1 MTQLDAP
8 DVMNE
13 ENLAHTRPCIIQD
26 LGRRAYSEV
35 LSLQHGLVRS
45 KHEGELKP
53 EVLLLVEHDP
63 VFTLGR
69 QGRTDSLL
77 VSESFL
83 TTQGI
88 QVVHIERG
96 GDITYHG
103 PGQIVAYLIMD
114 LRKAGLRVTSFVTKM
129 EEVMLCTAADA
140 QVQAGRDKQ
149 NRGVWVAQRKL
160 GSIGIAV
167 RHGVT
172 FHGLALNVNTDLT
185 PFSYIHPCG
194 LTGTSMTSLAMETGK
209 AHDLEAVKDSLA
221 RHMLDIFC
229 LTTRKQE
236 DIPNNLMGD
245 CYAPS
250 QKL

>member
-1 MTQLDAP
+1 
-8 DVMNE
+8 MNE
-13 ENLAHTRPCIIQD
+13 EKLAHTRPCIIQD
-26 LGRRAYSEV
+26 LGRRPYSEV
-35 LSLQHGLVRS
+35 LALQHGLVRS
-45 KHEGELKP
+45 KQEGELDP

-69 QGRTDSLL
+69 QGRRDSLL
-77 VSESFL
+77 VSETFL
-83 TTQGI
+83 SSQGI
-88 QVVHIERG
+88 QVVRIERG

-129 EEVMLCTAADA
+129 EDVMLRTADDV

-149 NRGVWVAQRKL
+149 NRGVWVANRKL
-160 GSIGIAV
+160 GSVGIAV
-167 RHGVT
+167 RHGIT

-194 LTGTSMTSLAMETGK
+194 LTGTSMTSLA
-209 AHDLEAVKDSLA
+209 LEAGKTHNLEAAKGNLA

-229 LTTRKQE
+229 LSTRQKE
-236 DIPNNLMGD
+236 DISNNLMGD

>member
-1 MTQLDAP
+1 MKKED
-8 DVMNE
+8 
-13 ENLAHTRPCIIQD
+13 LADTRPCIIQD
-26 LGRRAYSEV
+26 LGRQAYSEV
-35 LSLQHGLVRS
+35 LALQHGLVRA
-45 KHEGELKP
+45 KQDREFDP
-53 EVLLLVEHDP
+53 DVLLIVEHDP

-69 QGRTDSLL
+69 QGRRDSLL

-83 TTQGI
+83 TRQGI

-129 EEVMLCTAADA
+129 EDVMLRTSQDV
-140 QVQAGRDKQ
+140 QVQACRDKQ
-149 NRGVWVAQRKL
+149 NRGVWVAHRKL
-160 GSIGIAV
+160 GSVGIAV
-167 RHGVT
+167 RHGIT

-185 PFSYIHPCG
+185 AFSYIHPCG
-194 LTGTSMTSLAMETGK
+194 LTGTSMTSLAQETGA
-209 AHDLEAVKDSLA
+209 AHNLEAVKDNLA

-229 LTTRKQE
+229 LSTRKKE
-236 DIPNNLMGD
+236 NIPDPLLGD
-245 CYAPS
+245 CSVPS